1 MIILTVKAKKV
12 ELIELFYNL
21 IFVYAISRL
30 TSIISEHVNGV
41 IAPFSFFAYIITSF
55 VILQAWLYFTNY
67 VNRYGQWKWYEYIIA
82 VINMIAVIYMAN
94 TIGSTW
100 NYYLQF
106 NISMLV
112 MLFTVVILYSVHA
125 YCERS
130 LKGAAGNSIT
140 ILLVV
145 CSIYIIS
152 SVAVLWGYMNLVI
165 WLNVLAILT
174 GAFLPFF
181 IKGKFDKSIINFP
194 HLAERFELLTII
206 TFGESV
212 VGMTHFFDVNNFSP
226 LPILVFLIIITMFG
240 SYVLQIHNLINHD
253 RVERS
258 LRLMFSHYFIVISI
272 NLVTVALELI
282 NGGEISN
289 WVPAIMLIVSLAIFY
304 ISIMVNKEYYYDDV
318 ELTKKD
324 IVLMILVTLVG
335 MSVILIFINSLYG
348 FLIGALIIT
357 LGNFGILLRKYQNF
371 QILIRK

>member
-1 MIILTVKAKKV
+1 MKAKKV
-12 ELIELFYNL
+12 ELIELFYDL

-30 TSIISEHVNGV
+30 TSIISEPVNGV

-125 YCERS
+125 YRERS
-130 LKGAAGNSIT
+130 MKGAAGNSIT

-226 LPILVFLIIITMFG
+226 LPVLVFLIIITMFG
-240 SYVLQIHNLINHD
+240 SYVLQMHNLINHD

-282 NGGEISN
+282 NGGEISH
-289 WVPAIMLIVSLAIFY
+289 WIPAIMMIVSLAIFY
-304 ISIMVNKEYYYDDV
+304 ISIMVNKEYYYDNV

-324 IVLMILVTLVG
+324 IVLMVFATLVG
-335 MSVILIFINSLYG
+335 ISVILIFINSLYG

-371 QILIRK
+371 SCIN